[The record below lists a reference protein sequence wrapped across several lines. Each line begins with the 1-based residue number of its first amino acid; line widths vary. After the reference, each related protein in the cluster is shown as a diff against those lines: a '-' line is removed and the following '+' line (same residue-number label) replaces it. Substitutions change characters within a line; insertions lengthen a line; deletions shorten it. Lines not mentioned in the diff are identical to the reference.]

1 MVHGRSSFLGKHL
14 KRGLIETKRQGLS
27 KEMLHWNLGQLY
39 SLYGNS
45 YNVILSPLLLQ
56 LFASLGLVHK
66 QQDYIYTRKTRGS
79 LQTSKS

>member
-1 MVHGRSSFLGKHL
+1 
-14 KRGLIETKRQGLS
+14 
-27 KEMLHWNLGQLY
+27 MLHWNLGQLY
-39 SLYGNS
+39 SLYGNT